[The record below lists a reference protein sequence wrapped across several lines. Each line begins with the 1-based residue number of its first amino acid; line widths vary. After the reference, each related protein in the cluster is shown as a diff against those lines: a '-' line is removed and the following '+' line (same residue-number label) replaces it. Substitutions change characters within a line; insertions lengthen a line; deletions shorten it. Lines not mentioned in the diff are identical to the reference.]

1 MTTNWSTSNLPND
14 HADLDKLVK
23 WFREHD
29 PAWMADALWLRYLKI
44 GKQVYEPDIALQS
57 RETQLDQLPSIDREV
72 QNSPPLACNILP
84 DNPQCAKPD
93 HLSALPHDI
102 RVEILSHL
110 RLPDLRIDILGK
122 CDVAGHPIS
131 SLGLVSKSWRNQV
144 ETFCSHLLLVWKH
157 EVDARRRCCEPSGW
171 VGKRKLATYTAN
183 ARMEY
188 MLRMKNYCGV
198 CGKLLRTLPSLS
210 GGRLCCF
217 DCKHGSRGEYRCSC
231 SVGKGGD

>member
-1 MTTNWSTSNLPND
+1 MSSFGAQYSAGQSAERKARSSQCSPSRHPRRDSVTSASPRS
-14 HADLDKLVK
+14 ADR
-23 WFREHD
+23 FTRQ
-29 PAWMADALWLRYLKI
+29 MRC
-44 GKQVYEPDIALQS
+44 
-57 RETQLDQLPSIDREV
+57 RR
-72 QNSPPLACNILP
+72 PPLA
-84 DNPQCAKPD
+84 
-93 HLSALPHDI
+93 
-102 RVEILSHL
+102 
-110 RLPDLRIDILGK
+110 
-122 CDVAGHPIS
+122 

-183 ARMEY
+183 ARMEH

-217 DCKHGSRGEYRCSC
+217 DCKHGSRGEYSCSC
-231 SVGKGGD
+231 SAAKRGN